1 MGLGGPVWHVS
12 VASPGLPLRAGLE
25 AECERQL
32 TGVGDA
38 LLGEWR
44 EWTGRA
50 FHLRRRL
57 NTREQRDVGPVVD
70 IRRTPE
76 ALRRANRLGPMLTY
90 APAGVLADELPRL
103 RDLEG

>member
-12 VASPGLPLRAGLE
+12 VAGSQRDRLE

-32 TGVGDA
+32 RGVGDVV
-38 LLGEWR
+38 LGEWR

-57 NTREQRDVGPVVD
+57 SAREQRHVGPVVD
-70 IRRTPE
+70 VRRTPE
-76 ALRRANRLGPMLTY
+76 ALKRAQRLGTMLRF
-90 APAGVLADELPRL
+90 APAEVLRDEL
-103 RDLEG
+103 GSAS